1 MAFALFQK
9 ARPQVNPF
17 KLAQVKTIEDLNM

>member
-1 MAFALFQK
+1 MAFDLFQK

-17 KLAQVKTIEDLNM
+17 ELAQVKNIEDLNM